1 MDEADSATKALGLD
15 EPPLTGPIHGPPG
28 IGSDTE
34 SEAEA
39 QAMEPGNLDIGAG
52 SLQNSDEAEAAF
64 AEVAR
69 VTAVSVSGVHGADD
83 NVFTTTT
90 SGSLPEHVLS
100 GRTLQLGEGLN
111 QKATL
116 IVVHTDSSIVEAAGL
131 KSSSAIAPVCPSG
144 AQTPST
150 PLSPQDKP
158 SGSKYNWD
166 PSVYNNEL
174 PVRCRETSGILYK
187 NRLGSG
193 GKGRCIKHNQQ
204 WYTPTEFEGL
214 AGRASSKDWKRS
226 IRYAGRPLLCLI
238 QDRIL
243 VPHAASC
250 TCASC
255 CDDII
260 LCAKEGEQIESEQI
274 ILGGPVRLFVPYKR
288 RKKDGDPP
296 VIPQKKELTV
306 PKSLTLPP
314 GTFTVTPT
322 GHIATT
328 TGTLSFERASSG
340 EPSALDTPPEVFA
353 NATVLTAL
361 PALAVAPQPVQ
372 TKVTLGPGSSLQGA
386 GLSHQGAGLTL
397 EVGSVGGVSPTG
409 NQVDKNTWVYLEEM
423 ANTLLSNVQQL
434 KNLIEQAKQG
444 AVMGKDSRRECSLN
458 QSFESQLG
466 FSHSD
471 DSDPKRSSDLNEIIM
486 NMCVN
491 CGRVAI
497 SECTGC
503 HKVSYCSNFC
513 QRKDWKDHQLT
524 CTGAVQDEDQ
534 IPSLTMDKVK

>member
-1 MDEADSATKALGLD
+1 MEDETASATKALGLH
-15 EPPLTGPIHGPPG
+15 EPPLTVTGGEV
-28 IGSDTE
+28 GSDTE

-39 QAMEPGNLDIGAG
+39 RGLAVITEPGSLHIGPG
-52 SLQNSDEAEAAF
+52 SLQNSDEATF

-69 VTAVSVSGVHGADD
+69 VTAVSVSSVHPDD

-90 SGSLPEHVLS
+90 SGSLPEHMLS
-100 GRTLQLGEGLN
+100 GRTLQLSEGLN

-131 KSSSAIAPVCPSG
+131 KSSAAITSVCSS
-144 AQTPST
+144 AQTSST
-150 PLSPQDKP
+150 PLSSHDKP

-204 WYTPTEFEGL
+204 WFTPTEFEGL

-243 VPHAASC
+243 VAHAASC

-255 CDDII
+255 CDDI
-260 LCAKEGEQIESEQI
+260 LMCAKEGEPMESEQI

-296 VIPQKKELTV
+296 VIPPKKEI

-314 GTFTVTPT
+314 GTFTVTPSGELT
-322 GHIATT
+322 AT
-328 TGTLSFERASSG
+328 TGTLSFEHSTSE
-340 EPSALDTPPEVFA
+340 EPSALDTPSEVFA

-361 PALAVAPQPVQ
+361 PSLGVAPQSVQ
-372 TKVTLGPGSSLQGA
+372 GKVPLSAASSL
-386 GLSHQGAGLTL
+386 QGAGLTL
-397 EVGSVGGVSPTG
+397 EVSPVGGVSPSG
-409 NQVDKNTWVYLEEM
+409 SQVDKSTWMYLEDM

-434 KNLIEQAKQG
+434 KSLIEQAKQG
-444 AVMGKDSRRECSLN
+444 ALMGKECRRECSLN
-458 QSFESQLG
+458 QSFESQMG

-497 SECTGC
+497 TECTAC
-503 HKVSYCSNFC
+503 HKASYCSNFC
-513 QRKDWKDHQLT
+513 QRKDWKDHQLI
-524 CTGAVQDEDQ
+524 CTGAVHDEDPMQ
-534 IPSLTMDKVK
+534 LQCSESQK

>member
-1 MDEADSATKALGLD
+1 ASCSLGTLRARGLGSARLLSCVGRMDEADSATKALGLD

-28 IGSDTE
+28 VGSDTE

-39 QAMEPGNLDIGAG
+39 QAMAVITEPGNLDIGAG

-64 AEVAR
+64 AGEAQ
-69 VTAVSVSGVHGADD
+69 
-83 NVFTTTT
+83 
-90 SGSLPEHVLS
+90 GSELS

-131 KSSSAIAPVCPSG
+131 KSSSAI
-144 AQTPST
+144 TPST

-226 IRYAGRPLLCLI
+226 IRYAGRPLLFCSSAPYLCYIICLFI
-238 QDRIL
+238 VLFFLYFQ
-243 VPHAASC
+243 
-250 TCASC
+250 
-255 CDDII
+255 
-260 LCAKEGEQIESEQI
+260 
-274 ILGGPVRLFVPYKR
+274 GGPVRLFVPYKR

-353 NATVLTAL
+353 NATGEQTSSLLTAL

-372 TKVTLGPGSSLQGA
+372 TKVTLG
-386 GLSHQGAGLTL
+386 
-397 EVGSVGGVSPTG
+397 PTG

-444 AVMGKDSRRECSLN
+444 AVMGKDSRREVKQC
-458 QSFESQLG
+458 
-466 FSHSD
+466 FS
-471 DSDPKRSSDLNEIIM
+471 NCGM
-486 NMCVN
+486 QMCVN

>member
-1 MDEADSATKALGLD
+1 RMDEADSATKALGLD

-28 IGSDTE
+28 VGSDTE

-39 QAMEPGNLDIGAG
+39 QAMAVITEPGNLDIGAG

-64 AEVAR
+64 AGEAQGSEL
-69 VTAVSVSGVHGADD
+69 VSISH
-83 NVFTTTT
+83 
-90 SGSLPEHVLS
+90 HHCQHI

-131 KSSSAIAPVCPSG
+131 KSSSAIAPGLKTTTKISLFPG
-144 AQTPST
+144 
-150 PLSPQDKP
+150 DKP

-260 LCAKEGEQIESEQI
+260 LCLFIVLFFLYFQ
-274 ILGGPVRLFVPYKR
+274 GGPVRLFVPYKR

-372 TKVTLGPGSSLQGA
+372 TKVTLGPG
-386 GLSHQGAGLTL
+386 AGLTL
-397 EVGSVGGVSPTG
+397 EVGS
-409 NQVDKNTWVYLEEM
+409 VDKNTWVYLEEM

-444 AVMGKDSRRECSLN
+444 AVMGKDSRREVSPL
-458 QSFESQLG
+458 EV
-466 FSHSD
+466 
-471 DSDPKRSSDLNEIIM
+471 KISDLNEIIM